1 MADAT
6 KPKSSDNKA
15 PNAVTAHSVQT
26 ASKAVEPISKGLAL
40 AEKQIIKMT
49 NGKHTAT
56 LVTTAAQREA
66 ALARPAPKKSEAE
79 EVVNDYLIS
88 MNRGWDDSDDDDD
101 SSTIDWKAWT
111 SLTGAEKDVYRKRMD
126 EYTAWINKKM
136 RQQQQERR
144 RLMREA
150 MRPRELL
157 IAKAQERAAKRL
169 RRS

>member
-26 ASKAVEPISKGLAL
+26 VSKAVEPISKGLAL

-66 ALARPAPKKSEAE
+66 ALARPALWERQATKSAR
-79 EVVNDYLIS
+79 VS
-88 MNRGWDDSDDDDD
+88 
-101 SSTIDWKAWT
+101 
-111 SLTGAEKDVYRKRMD
+111 
-126 EYTAWINKKM
+126 
-136 RQQQQERR
+136 Q
-144 RLMREA
+144 
-150 MRPRELL
+150 
-157 IAKAQERAAKRL
+157 AARTP
-169 RRS
+169 